1 MANPLPLLAFI
12 GATFNR
18 TLPEVDRAA
27 LAHHQ
32 LVVAVGNVESGM
44 NHNALGDQRR
54 ARGAWQMWA
63 LAWIDGNG
71 QLKKEGRQTYPYGD
85 FQNPKASYAV
95 ASAYLRAC
103 VGRLAGAGVTNPTPE
118 QIYLCFA
125 MGFKNFSACGFD
137 PARCPEKKVDAAKR
151 VRNLFDYATR

>member
-12 GATFNR
+12 GATFNP

-71 QLKKEGRQTYPYGD
+71 QLKKEGRQT
-85 FQNPKASYAV
+85 
-95 ASAYLRAC
+95 
-103 VGRLAGAGVTNPTPE
+103 
-118 QIYLCFA
+118 
-125 MGFKNFSACGFD
+125 
-137 PARCPEKKVDAAKR
+137 
-151 VRNLFDYATR
+151 